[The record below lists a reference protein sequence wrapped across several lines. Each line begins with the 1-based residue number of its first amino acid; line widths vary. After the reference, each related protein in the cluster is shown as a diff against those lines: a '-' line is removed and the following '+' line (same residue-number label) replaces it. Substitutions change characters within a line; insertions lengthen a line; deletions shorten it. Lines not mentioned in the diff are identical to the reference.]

1 MSLPNCPT
9 CGCGKYRM
17 GPNGGMAYNVQ
28 CENGHCWW
36 VGFSSL
42 AEWEPIENRVFGKAP
57 GCSSKEE
64 K

>member
-36 VGFSSL
+36 VGIDGM
-42 AEWEPIENRVFGKAP
+42 EPIDSNAFAPAP
-57 GCSSKEE
+57 GCTCEQKP
-64 K
+64 